1 MNNAK
6 LLAKM
11 FGKAFDRVPTII
23 LNADINTKKIFISNI
38 DDNLP
43 LSKTAMP
50 RRKSRKHLMNL
61 ERALQNRRIFLK

>member
-1 MNNAK
+1 
-6 LLAKM
+6 M

-43 LSKTAMP
+43 LSKTAMAGI
-50 RRKSRKHLMNL
+50 KYVEKCIKINNVNL
-61 ERALQNRRIFLK
+61 

>member
-11 FGKAFDRVPTII
+11 FGKTFDRVPTII

-43 LSKTAMP
+43 LSKTAMAGI
-50 RRKSRKHLMNL
+50 KYIEKCIKFH
-61 ERALQNRRIFLK
+61 K